1 MKNPF
6 KTGRLIT
13 DRLIGKVLAFCLICM
28 AILLPTFGA
37 YVSLRNGYN
46 RQNALAEQTRD
57 RGYKI
62 LEKCNT
68 GWREVDVLKEDMKS
82 ALSVASRLK
91 CPEYDDLLALWEEC
105 KRDTDC
111 KRKDSRVKA
120 QELSSS
126 VKIASDTYRKAK
138 DQIKSL
144 KNLIEEDARPKSEKI
159 VAIDIDQRERLCLAM
174 ESLKLELSRPLPMNT
189 VSVSEYLKS
198 CVGLVEVAGQ
208 DRIKE
213 LESKCRDVEGVLA
226 DVDMNRSDAESL
238 SQRLKDAREVIKNTL
253 KEMRAQE
260 DIGRKAYNAFLELPL
275 DAGRTMAQFRQKHLT
290 PLAKQVEE
298 MDEGLNSVIGEWGSG
313 VCHESLEKIHL
324 ASNSI
329 NSASVFVAE
338 NRMELSRSTVESID
352 AARSRLNDCIL
363 ALNKC
368 IEDFGIGHKKVTI
381 LKHLADLKNACSGLE
396 REFEKI
402 EKSGEATDEVSR
414 MLIQK
419 VGTIKSDK
427 QDIAAEI
434 SRLEQRIDDVRKC
447 ELKKLISATRD
458 FKDVVEKAA
467 NTLPRVEHAAGLSAI
482 CIPFKGN
489 HGVAASDIEH
499 MMKRGDGEVVTGY
512 RHAIS
517 FDKFNLENDAKNDF
531 MVYRVFRFDFSI
543 KGNDIGELQNI
554 VLKLSKKGHTLRKGS
569 NRGFPGKLKVDCSLK
584 AKGIELS
591 QGVSQ
596 EKDGIDKNRSDSLR
610 FFIPL
615 EGSRQVMRYA
625 TFSLLVWIS
634 PYRETG
640 WDYSGLSAE
649 IYGVTTNGDRKEL
662 SLSHEVNK

>member
-1 MKNPF
+1 MKNSF

-13 DRLIGKVLAFCLICM
+13 DRLIGKVSAFCLICM
-28 AILLPTFGA
+28 AILLPLYGV
-37 YVSLRNGYN
+37 YVSLRNGYI
-46 RQNALAEQTRD
+46 RRNALAERTRD

-62 LEKCNT
+62 LERCNT
-68 GWREVDVLKEDMKS
+68 KWNEVNALQEDLKS
-82 ALSVASRLK
+82 AMSVASRLK
-91 CPEYDDLLALWEEC
+91 FPEHDDLSTLCEEC
-105 KRDTDC
+105 KRDIDC
-111 KRKDSRVKA
+111 KRKDSRRQA
-120 QELSSS
+120 QELSST
-126 VKIASDTYRKAK
+126 VKTALDAYRKAK
-138 DQIKSL
+138 DQIKGL
-144 KNLIEEDARPKSEKI
+144 QNFIEEDAKLRSEKI
-159 VAIDIDQRERLCLAM
+159 VAIDISLREKLCRAI
-174 ESLKLELSRPLPMNT
+174 ESLKSELSRPLPMNT
-189 VSVSEYLKS
+189 VSVGEYLKS
-198 CVGLVEVAGQ
+198 CIGLVEINGQ
-208 DRIKE
+208 ERIQE

-238 SQRLKDAREVIKNTL
+238 SQRLKDAREEIKNTL

-260 DIGRKAYNAFLELPL
+260 DIGRMAYNAFLELPL

-298 MDEGLNSVIGEWGSG
+298 MDEGLNSVIGKWGSG

-368 IEDFGIGHKKVTI
+368 IEDFGIGQKKVTI

-396 REFEKI
+396 REFEKV

-414 MLIQK
+414 MLIDK
-419 VGTIKSDK
+419 VGKIKSDK
-427 QDIAAEI
+427 QNIAAEI
-434 SRLEQRIDDVRKC
+434 SGLEQSIDDVRKC
-447 ELKKLISATRD
+447 ELKKLISVTQE
-458 FKDVVEKAA
+458 FKDAVAKAA
-467 NTLPRVEHAAGLSAI
+467 DTLPRIEYAAGLSAI
-482 CIPFKGN
+482 CIPLKGN
-489 HGVAASDIEH
+489 HGVVASDIEY
-499 MMKRGDGEVVTGY
+499 MMKCGDGEVVIGS

-517 FDKFNLENDAKNDF
+517 FDEFNLENEARNDF
-531 MVYRVFRFDFSI
+531 TAYRVFRFDFSI
-543 KGNDIGELQNI
+543 KGDEIDGLQSI
-554 VLKLSKKGHTLRKGS
+554 VLKLSKNGRTLRKGS

-591 QGVSQ
+591 QGVSR

-610 FFIPL
+610 FLISL
-615 EGSRQVMRYA
+615 DGSKQVMRYA

-634 PYRETG
+634 PYRATG

-649 IYGVTTNGDRKEL
+649 IYGVSTNGTRKEL
-662 SLSHEVNK
+662 SLSHEVSR